1 MRGVEKVSFALFYL
15 LLNSCL
21 LVYMLYIYLEL
32 HDLAAK
38 RLKNQMERQKDS
50 LIRFI
55 PPEKRGVVSKIAPE
69 YALKG
74 AARAASEHYQDPN
87 YIPPTEAI
95 NLFSQLGCHDSET
108 SSKPPGDLYSHPE
121 GRVLLRYM
129 IEYGT
134 FLHNKMEKTRD
145 AIRVFNDMLRYDK
158 NDHLVSSESMHIPGI
173 LSVVAVI

>member
-1 MRGVEKVSFALFYL
+1 MFWMIV
-15 LLNSCL
+15 
-21 LVYMLYIYLEL
+21 EL

-38 RLKNQMERQKDS
+38 RLKNQVERQRDS
-50 LIRFI
+50 LIRYI

-74 AARAASEHYQDPN
+74 AARAAQEHYQDPN
-87 YIPPTEAI
+87 YVPPTEAI
-95 NLFSQLGCHDSET
+95 NLFRQLGCEESI
-108 SSKPPGDLYSHPE
+108 SSDADVPAGNLYSHPE

-145 AIRVFNDMLRYDK
+145 AVKVFQEILRYDK
-158 NDHLVSSESMHIPGI
+158 DDHLVRTDGNPEGN
-173 LSVVAVI
+173 